1 MSKKKKIPEPAIA
14 KDTPSDVACVM
25 RKEALKNTG
34 RDPTFRIYR
43 GWRFGLSFGPVP
55 TPTRE
60 MWEGLKRLPGGVE
73 GILKRFSFES
83 FDPSTRGLDDFT
95 YEEFRA
101 RLDAVHDS
109 VKTVVRTQW
118 IFSASLHPRG
128 RSSVQEDWRFYGEM
142 AAAIGAPAESL
153 MTPIE
158 TTDPNAVH
166 YHIWSEIAASDPAAK
181 AN

>member
-1 MSKKKKIPEPAIA
+1 MMMKKRREPAVV
-14 KDTPSDVACVM
+14 KDNPLDVARVM

-34 RDPTFRIYR
+34 KAPTFRIYR
-43 GWRFGLSFGPVP
+43 GWRFGLSYGPVP
-55 TPTRE
+55 MPTRE
-60 MWEGLKRLPGGVE
+60 EWHLLKDSLIKRLGLGH
-73 GILKRFSFES
+73 LMTA
-83 FDPSTRGLDDFT
+83 PSSYEDMLAAVAKLDVTLGDDA
-95 YEEFRA
+95 FR
-101 RLDAVHDS
+101 RE
-109 VKTVVRTQW
+109 W

-142 AAAIGAPAESL
+142 AAAIGAPEGSL

-166 YHIWSEIAASDPAAK
+166 YHIWSEVAAPTPAK